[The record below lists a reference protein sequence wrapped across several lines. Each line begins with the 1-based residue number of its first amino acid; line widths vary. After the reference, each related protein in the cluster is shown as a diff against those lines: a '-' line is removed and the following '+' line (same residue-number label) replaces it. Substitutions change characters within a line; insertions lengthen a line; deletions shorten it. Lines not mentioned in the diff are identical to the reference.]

1 MIGII
6 ITFQNIGKK
15 YRRNGHFEM
24 ITVSEFWVCTCML
37 YCTYTWFWWYTQ
49 CVEWFKV

>member
-37 YCTYTWFWWYTQ
+37 YCTYT
-49 CVEWFKV
+49 